1 MAMYNDGLICPVIK
15 INTYLILHRIRE
27 SSYSIPSR
35 AITTINSN
43 GADSVSTTYDMYNCY
58 RISSN
63 IFIPL
68 TLYRVGTTTIQYLM
82 LLGWLRGQ
90 GFDAYNPFARSHLT
104 SFKYETVIAGNIQK
118 DLTSVMCSNGSIQVK
133 DSTH

>member
-1 MAMYNDGLICPVIK
+1 MAMYNDRLICPVIK

-27 SSYSIPSR
+27 SSYAIPSR

-43 GADSVSTTYDMYNCY
+43 SADSVSTTYGMYNCY

-63 IFIPL
+63 IFILL

-90 GFDAYNPFARSHLT
+90 GFNAYNPFARSHLM
-104 SFKYETVIAGNIQK
+104 SFKLRNGN
-118 DLTSVMCSNGSIQVK
+118 LW
-133 DSTH
+133 